1 MKTRNARTRKV
12 EQDASNDERDGG
24 VVRGEDRARD
34 WAVGGGDGLDKSSA
48 RVGHTR
54 DWLEAPKESS
64 CSMKAS
70 IRMMAACSIKLSFSF
85 FLSNHTFCRRSRTH
99 SPLLLHLFSFIQSPM
114 LVALVYGMVDCYS
127 AWIILGLFRLK
138 WPRKTGPVNSV
149 KLKNDRWML
158 SRTYQIHDWHL
169 VLFYLFSPL
178 NILTSLSKS
187 TVVFNNLAVLLA
199 LDGALQNRMALSM
212 FCLSIGTHL
221 SVYPALLIPSCID
234 IILDQRDSQSISSTI
249 ARSLALY
256 VGHFL
261 SIGLFTPLSVL
272 FSQLD
277 VNKFLRPNVG
287 LHWYFS
293 IEMFDHFRLFFN
305 VVFQIHL
312 LIYILPLMIK
322 FKCAS
327 SSSYLLPSVKEKVFG
342 FVVMSGIISTF
353 KSYPSIGDTSFSNTL
368 LLVLYP
374 ELIAYLRHP
383 LLTISLYFYGLCLLP
398 AFHHLWMNLG
408 SGNANFYY
416 ASTLVWAIGNGLV
429 WIDAISAMLQ
439 RTFQIVDLDAKEI
452 DPSNQVI
459 VQI

>member
-1 MKTRNARTRKV
+1 MQATTSVMAVWLGARIGLEAGLAR
-12 EQDASNDERDGG
+12 G
-24 VVRGEDRARD
+24 VMEWISHRPELATPVTGWKHLQE
-34 WAVGGGDGLDKSSA
+34 GIFLFNEGLDPYDSG
-48 RVGHTR
+48 VFHQ
-54 DWLEAPKESS
+54 
-64 CSMKAS
+64 
-70 IRMMAACSIKLSFSF
+70 
-85 FLSNHTFCRRSRTH
+85 
-99 SPLLLHLFSFIQSPM
+99 SPLLLHLFSFVQSPL
-114 LVALVYGMVDCYS
+114 LVALVYGLVDCYS
-127 AWIILGLFRLK
+127 AWIVLGLFRAK
-138 WPRKTGPVNSV
+138 WPRTTGPVNSV
-149 KLKNDRWML
+149 KLKDDRWML
-158 SRTYQIHDWHL
+158 SPTYQLHDWHL

-212 FCLSIGTHL
+212 FSLSIGTHL
-221 SVYPALLIPSCID
+221 SVYPALLIPSCIG
-234 IILDQRDSQSISSTI
+234 IILDQRDSQSISGTI
-249 ARSLALY
+249 AKSLALY
-256 VGHFL
+256 AGHFL
-261 SIGLFTPLSVL
+261 SIGLFTPLSV
-272 FSQLD
+272 FVSQLD
-277 VNKFLRPNVG
+277 VNKYLRPNVG

-322 FKCAS
+322 FK
-327 SSSYLLPSVKEKVFG
+327 KEKVFG

-383 LLTISLYFYGLCLLP
+383 LLTISLYVYGLSLLP

-416 ASTLVWAIGNGLV
+416 ASTLVWAVGNGLV
-429 WIDAISAMLQ
+429 WIDAISAMLK
-439 RTFQIVDLDAKEI
+439 RSFRIVDLHAKEI
-452 DPSNQVI
+452 HPSHHAI